1 MRSRYIFDAGVLFL
15 YFAGNSKVR
24 GYFEEVNRGESEGFV
39 SEVTLAE
46 FYYKTAEEFGLEMAK
61 IRYDSIR
68 NSRVKQLP
76 PKGNVTENA
85 AILKIRTRNRLALAD
100 CFLMSEGESLGAK
113 ILTTDSGIKE
123 IGGDRVRCFEVSL
136 N

>member
-24 GYFEEVNRGESEGFV
+24 GYFEEANRGESEGFV

-46 FYYKTAEEFGLEMAK
+46 FYYKTAEEFGLEVAK

-68 NSRVKQLP
+68 NSR
-76 PKGNVTENA
+76 
-85 AILKIRTRNRLALAD
+85 
-100 CFLMSEGESLGAK
+100 
-113 ILTTDSGIKE
+113 IKE